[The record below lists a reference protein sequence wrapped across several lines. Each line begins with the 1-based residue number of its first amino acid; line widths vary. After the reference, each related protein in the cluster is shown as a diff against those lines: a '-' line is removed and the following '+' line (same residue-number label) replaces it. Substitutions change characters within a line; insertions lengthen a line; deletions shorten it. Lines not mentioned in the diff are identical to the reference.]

1 MLYKYDKTTLQFVK
15 TKLAHKIALGTVIVV
30 SIISFSIGRVLR
42 IQALDQYEKEL
53 LVVNLQTEKNKF
65 TKEKFAAELER
76 LNVKFP
82 YIVMAQSIIETGHWT
97 SKIFKESNNLFGMQE
112 AKTRINTAKGTQFN
126 HALYETWG
134 ESIYDYAFFQCR
146 YMGSIN
152 TEEEYFSYL
161 SQNYAEDKNYI
172 QVLKEVIKK
181 EHLEEMF

>member
-30 SIISFSIGRVLR
+30 SIISFSIGRVVR

-82 YIVMAQSIIETGHWT
+82 YIVMAQSIIETGHWK
-97 SKIFKESNNLFGMQE
+97 SNVFKENHNLFGMKQ
-112 AKTRINTAKGTQFN
+112 ATVRINTANGTQN
-126 HALYETWG
+126 GHAYYDDWYQ
-134 ESIYDYAFFQCR
+134 SVYDYAFYQCR
-146 YMGSIN
+146 YLGGIDTEDEYYAYLGS
-152 TEEEYFSYL
+152 S
-161 SQNYAEDKNYI
+161 YAEAGNYVQVVKNT
-172 QVLKEVIKK
+172 VEKEKLKE
-181 EHLEEMF
+181 LF